1 MEVDSCYVRGDGDI
15 TAGLTP
21 LTLTPTQL
29 SQERDSHQQRTRE
42 LLCCGC
48 APCSLLSAH
57 LLAPDTFLITAEPN
71 NNSNSPDTGSQQST
85 ARATRQQQ
93 PTVQGPRWRAD
104 EFKCAVNG
112 HFVCFVNISPR
123 MRFKI
128 YLLFLTQDWSE

>member
-21 LTLTPTQL
+21 PNIDTDSAQPGERLTNKGPESSSAWL
-29 SQERDSHQQRTRE
+29 
-42 LLCCGC
+42 
-48 APCSLLSAH
+48 CSLLSAH

-85 ARATRQQQ
+85 ARATCQQQ
-93 PTVQGPRWRAD
+93 PTVPRPRWRAD

-112 HFVCFVNISPR
+112 HFVCFVNISPG
-123 MRFKI
+123 MRFEMS
-128 YLLFLTQDWSE
+128 FVFETRMV